1 MAEITQIGIKVTL
14 DDKEAKTGLTNIVN
28 QVQTLEKAN
37 ISLSKATKT
46 ATASQRE
53 ETEAVKQGTK
63 AKKEAN
69 KVREQSGVSIRK
81 VGDVAIKMANAELRL
96 MQDQL
101 KASVSLE
108 KQRRVA
114 LDKIAKVQAERAAQN
129 QKLIAQAIR
138 GEEDLVKTIERN
150 TGVTSRANARA
161 AATRAAYAQETQ
173 KVTAAEAAAAQKQI
187 NAQLG
192 VQAQTKRTHDE
203 TRKLEMAYA
212 ALFARQERT
221 SASTTKLATAKGEAA
236 RNAQHLNTNLSNT
249 TLSMAQFLGV
259 TNRTNATLGI
269 LVNNISYMVAGTF
282 AMRGIVGATNS
293 FATFNSQIEIATRSV
308 EEFTEVQQGLV
319 DVAMENRVALLPLT
333 KLYSSMGRSIEQLG
347 GTTQDSL
354 HVIDLYSK
362 ALQLTAPTATE
373 ASAATLQ
380 FTQAMGSGVL
390 RGEEFNSIMENG
402 RGVAMVLADAL
413 GVNVGQLRE
422 MAHQGQLTSEVV
434 INALTSQADR
444 IERDFQKIP
453 LTITASLE
461 KLRSGGM
468 LLVGTLDSVVG
479 SSQKVANV
487 LSAVG
492 DAMAKVGTD
501 FKTIATVLSVTLTPA
516 FLAYAAAVGT
526 ATAANIAFVAS
537 LKAVVAASRA
547 FLATPLGMA
556 VTGLVVGVT
565 ALYYAF
571 DSLKQ
576 VIDPEPLTTYS
587 KKVSDL
593 QAEISGLNELLG
605 ESEKETS
612 KWMDSLASSS
622 LDVFSIAVSR
632 IKFELTAVAIA
643 ATSLGK
649 HFISLLEVVGK
660 AAVLDFSAAAQA
672 IEDMALTQ
680 DLANAHLELA
690 RQLHIEYADAVRNG
704 TIGLKTQAEMLAE
717 QEREF
722 NESNTAVKKAT
733 DSEYDFAAALSAVTF
748 EYQKMFMAANDVAK
762 MEAYLAAIRKG
773 ATVDQAQQLA
783 DLVELNAETKERIAL
798 QRLEAGYAENLREN
812 LAQREFDVFNA
823 QLEKEQA
830 IYIADLE
837 ARVTFAENLRQNL
850 ANREFEI
857 FDRQL
862 QKEYDAYIRN
872 LENQERARREQADAA
887 IAAVDAEIDAV
898 YRLSNAR
905 AELFRQNEI
914 NARFAEDSRAFD
926 QADALANQVDNLT
939 LSVGSLGDSWMK
951 TGDAATQ
958 SLASMIDTLEN
969 YDKQHK
975 KSAEDQQKID
985 NLRLKN
991 RRMFSEDSIEFKIN
1005 EEKID
1010 AKQADL
1016 NAKRSENEKNM
1027 MFALMASTVQ
1037 AYGRGSAAAKAYE
1050 LVVQSLAVKDAIG
1063 AVIKAWNSAP
1073 FPANLVAVASTSA
1086 ATAALLSQ
1094 MGQSLGVGGGG
1105 GTGLAQTGIQLT
1117 EGGRF
1122 DGEQSQSVSNVT
1134 DMMLDLEVDQYRE
1147 LRGINTG
1154 VKDLKD
1160 AITGTV
1166 RGLFMGGDIANLSG
1180 NAINT
1185 VTPSA
1190 IGGAIDNLVESVPLI
1205 GGALAGIGSAIFGS
1219 TSRKTTD
1226 FGLTA
1231 AGALGNLAV
1240 AGFEDIETKR
1250 SNLFGSRTSR
1260 STQARTIS
1268 AEAQNSI
1275 GLVFQSLADTMSEVG
1290 DQLDRDISNELASF
1304 QFNLGK
1310 VSLQGSPAE
1319 VTERLQNALSTQADR
1334 LANAMFADIVGAY
1347 QRVDEGLFET
1357 AVRVAVERGIT
1368 QNVLEMTGQRLV
1380 GDAIAVSQALVNI
1393 AGGMSEL
1400 RDAAENYYDKF
1411 FDDEEKALRNQ
1422 QLLTDALS
1430 DMNLV
1435 LPSTREGFRN
1445 LVESLDLTTDWGRR
1459 TYVALTEAADAAD
1472 EYYKTVEEGVDNL
1485 RDSVRKAFEA
1495 FSGQV
1500 TSIREGLLALI
1511 GDEAVLAYQRQQTLK
1526 ATDPLLK
1533 AQQKQLWLLQD
1544 VAQAQNTYNN
1554 GIAQAQSFLSASF
1567 KTIRNFTAG
1576 LMMTTAAVTG
1586 QAFSSQIDLARGGDR
1601 DALSGIT
1608 STAQTFLTQSRSGA
1622 STLEEYLRI
1631 QSGVMLDLLSLE
1643 EQLTP
1648 EEFLA
1653 DEIRD
1658 ALDDHLRGVVEALNL
1673 VHVVDAEVHKA
1684 INTKFKELGTEVLTY
1699 AQVREAL
1706 TGVTTS
1712 KDIARLIAKAD
1723 TNNDGLVSAI
1733 EMNAM
1738 RVSSLAQSIG
1748 RTLQPMF
1755 NMIDT
1760 SLDGVIDYEEFKKT
1774 FENVADEE
1782 TLGMVYDALAGNS
1795 GVIESVSGVEETTDP
1810 LALAAQSQLD
1820 ALDSIWDNTYAQVDA
1835 TLTLNNT
1842 MLDLATALRQLHGL
1856 EQAKATQSRIEE
1868 SQNVLGGLSA
1878 QRSSVIQ
1885 AREQAE
1891 ATSTSRISA
1900 TSSAFGTLINEAS
1913 IAYKKS
1919 SDRRA
1924 SQART
1929 DSARSSFEGLVRS
1942 MRGQLQDPQTAKS
1955 AYEFL
1960 VGMQSQMQSQYNSMA
1975 SISYNASENRWMQ
1988 SKFLSATGN
1997 ALNVLRETVS
2007 FGQQV
2012 GAPTANPS
2020 ASSYARELAEIANQM
2035 SNEQAELNELF
2046 KLLEQQELMA
2056 LTGVDGSHRTGL
2068 GYVPFDG
2075 YRAELHEGEMVVP
2088 KAESDFLRMGGIVI
2102 ELQQLRQEVTQLRQQ
2117 SARSDF
2123 ELIKSSKDMRDTL
2136 DQWNFDGLPAERT

>member
-1 MAEITQIGIKVTL
+1 
-14 DDKEAKTGLTNIVN
+14 
-28 QVQTLEKAN
+28 
-37 ISLSKATKT
+37 
-46 ATASQRE
+46 
-53 ETEAVKQGTK
+53 
-63 AKKEAN
+63 
-69 KVREQSGVSIRK
+69 
-81 VGDVAIKMANAELRL
+81 
-96 MQDQL
+96 
-101 KASVSLE
+101 
-108 KQRRVA
+108 
-114 LDKIAKVQAERAAQN
+114 
-129 QKLIAQAIR
+129 
-138 GEEDLVKTIERN
+138 
-150 TGVTSRANARA
+150 
-161 AATRAAYAQETQ
+161 
-173 KVTAAEAAAAQKQI
+173 
-187 NAQLG
+187 
-192 VQAQTKRTHDE
+192 
-203 TRKLEMAYA
+203 
-212 ALFARQERT
+212 
-221 SASTTKLATAKGEAA
+221 
-236 RNAQHLNTNLSNT
+236 
-249 TLSMAQFLGV
+249 MAQFLGV

-319 DVAMENRVALLPLT
+319 DIAMENRVALLPLT

-362 ALQLTAPTATE
+362 ALQLTAPTANE

-422 MAHQGQLTSEVV
+422 MAHQGKLTSEVV
-434 INALTSQADR
+434 INALTNQADR

-468 LLVGTLDSVVG
+468 LLVGTLDSVAG

-516 FLAYAAAVGT
+516 FLTYAAAVGT
-526 ATAANIAFVAS
+526 AAVANMAFVAS

-556 VTGLVVGVT
+556 VAGLVVGVT

-593 QAEISGLNELLG
+593 RAEISGLNELLG

-762 MEAYLAAIRKG
+762 MEAYLVAIRNG

-798 QRLEAGYAENLREN
+798 QRLEAGYAENLRES
-812 LAQREFDVFNA
+812 LAQQDFDTLDA
-823 QLEKEQA
+823 QLEKENA
-830 IYIADLE
+830 AYIADLE
-837 ARVTFAENLRQNL
+837 ARTTFAENIRRNL
-850 ANREFEI
+850 ADREFEI
-857 FDRQL
+857 LDRQL

-872 LENQERARREQADAA
+872 LKNQERARNEQADAA

-898 YRLSNAR
+898 FKLSNAR

-914 NARFAEDSRAFD
+914 NARFAEDNRAFD
-926 QADALANQVDNLT
+926 QADALADQVDNLA
-939 LSVGSLGDSWMK
+939 LSVGSLGDSWME
-951 TGDAATQ
+951 TGDAATK
-958 SLASMIDTLEN
+958 SLASMMDTLEN
-969 YDKQHK
+969 YDKQQEK
-975 KSAEDQQKID
+975 AAADQQKID
-985 NLRLKN
+985 DLRLKN
-991 RRMFSEDSIEFKIN
+991 RRMFSEDSIEFKVN

-1016 NAKRSENEKNM
+1016 SAQRSENQKNM
-1027 MFALMASTVQ
+1027 MFSLMASTVQ
-1037 AYGRGSAAAKAYE
+1037 AFGRGSAAARAYE
-1050 LVVQSLAVKDAIG
+1050 LVVQSMAVKDAIG

-1086 ATAALLSQ
+1086 ATMALLSQ
-1094 MGQSLGVGGGG
+1094 MGQSLGLGGSRGA
-1105 GTGLAQTGIQLT
+1105 GLAQTGVQLT

-1122 DGEQSQSVSNVT
+1122 DGEQSESVSNVT

-1185 VTPSA
+1185 FTPSA
-1190 IGGAIDNLVESVPLI
+1190 LGGAIDSLVESVPLI
-1205 GGALAGIGSAIFGS
+1205 GGVLGGIGSAIFGS

-1231 AGALGNLAV
+1231 TGTLGNLGV

-1250 SNLFGSRTSR
+1250 SNLFGTRKSTSTEAR
-1260 STQARTIS
+1260 SIS

-1275 GLVFQSLADTMSEVG
+1275 NLVFQSLADTMSEVG

-1304 QFNLGK
+1304 QFDLGK
-1310 VSLQGSPAE
+1310 VSLKGSPSE

-1334 LANAMFADIVGAY
+1334 LANAMFEDIVGAY
-1347 QRVDEGLFET
+1347 QRVDEGIFET

-1400 RDAAENYYDKF
+1400 RDAAENYFDKF

-1435 LPSTREGFRN
+1435 LPSTRDGFRN

-1511 GDEAVLAYQRQQTLK
+1511 GDEAVLAYQREQTLK

-1554 GIAQAQSFLSASF
+1554 GIAQAQSFLSSSF

-1586 QAFSSQIDLARGGDR
+1586 QAFASQIDLAHGGDR

-1608 STAQTFLTQSRSGA
+1608 STAQTFLTQSRGGA
-1622 STLEEYLRI
+1622 STLEEYLRV

-1643 EQLTP
+1643 EELTP

-1653 DEIRD
+1653 DEIRA
-1658 ALDDHLRGVVEALNL
+1658 ALEDHLRGVVEALNL

-1684 INTKFKELGTEVLTY
+1684 LNTKFSELNTEVLTY

-1712 KDIARLIAKAD
+1712 KDIARLITKAD
-1723 TNNDGLVSAI
+1723 ANNDGVVSAI
-1733 EMNAM
+1733 EMNAV
-1738 RVSSLAQSIG
+1738 RADSLADSIG
-1748 RTLQPMF
+1748 NTLQPMF

-1774 FENVADEE
+1774 FEGVADEE
-1782 TLGMVYDALAGNS
+1782 TLGMVYDALAGSS

-1820 ALDSIWDNTYAQVDA
+1820 ALDSIWSNTYAQVDA

-1856 EQAKATQSRIEE
+1856 EQAKATQSSIEE
-1868 SQNVLGGLSA
+1868 SQNVLGGLSS
-1878 QRSSVIQ
+1878 QRSSVIA

-1891 ATSTSRISA
+1891 STSASRVSTA
-1900 TSSAFGTLINEAS
+1900 SSAYSEMISWASKSYKASKNRKKADANTAAARNTLVSVVE
-1913 IAYKKS
+1913 
-1919 SDRRA
+1919 
-1924 SQART
+1924 
-1929 DSARSSFEGLVRS
+1929 S
-1942 MRGQLQDPQTAKS
+1942 MREQLADPQTAKS
-1955 AYEFL
+1955 TYEFL
-1960 VGMQSQMQSQYNSMA
+1960 ENLRNQTQSKYNWA
-1975 SISYNASENRWMQ
+1975 RTVDYNAAHNRRMADRVEW
-1988 SKFLSATGN
+1988 STKSALD
-1997 ALNVLRETVS
+1997 ALNSSLAYGRD
-2007 FGQQV
+2007 V
-2012 GAPTANPS
+2012 GAPNASPS
-2020 ASSYARELAEIANQM
+2020 ASSYTLQLNSLAEQI
-2035 SNEQAELNELF
+2035 SNEESQLMMLMEQLKRDEEL
-2046 KLLEQQELMA
+2046 A